1 MLQSLFGPGQ
11 AEILSELARKL
22 GGRYERGRFLSRG
35 KLKLPHRAWEIT
47 VDEYSAHVAS
57 VVLLFIRLRAP
68 YLNRD
73 GFRFRI
79 YRKSGFSMIGKLFGV
94 QDMEIGDPSF
104 DDQFIIQGSPPS
116 MVTRFLMNERI
127 KELMDLQRDI
137 QLEVKDDEG
146 WFGKRFPKGVDE
158 LYLRSAGTL
167 DETYKVCE
175 LFDLLCTVLDELCAM
190 GSADPVNPFSGKV

>member
-1 MLQSLFGPGQ
+1 MLQSLFGRRQ

-22 GGRYERGRFLSRG
+22 GGRYEKGWFLSSG
-35 KLKLPHRAWEIT
+35 KLKLPHRAWQIT
-47 VDEYSAHVAS
+47 VDEYSAHTAS

-79 YRKSGFSMIGKLFGV
+79 YRKSAFSVIGKLFGV
-94 QDMEIGDPSF
+94 QDIEIGDRSF
-104 DDQFIIQGSPPS
+104 DDQFIIQGNPPA
-116 MVTRFLMNERI
+116 MVTRFLLNEQI

-137 QLEVKDDEG
+137 QLEVKDGEG

-167 DETYKVCE
+167 DETYRVCE
-175 LFDLLCTVLDELCAM
+175 LFELLGMVLDELCAM
-190 GSADPVNPFSGKV
+190 GSADAINPFPRKA